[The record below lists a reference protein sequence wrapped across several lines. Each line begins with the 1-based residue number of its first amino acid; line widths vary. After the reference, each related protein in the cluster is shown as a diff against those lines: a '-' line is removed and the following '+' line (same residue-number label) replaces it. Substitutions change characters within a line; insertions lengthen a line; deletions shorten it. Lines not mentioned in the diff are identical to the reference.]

1 MPIQLIGPLSPSTT
15 PIRLPVCGQASCGFP
30 SPAADYSVPDLS
42 LDDLVGITATSSI
55 FLMRAWGDSMRGCG
69 IYDADV
75 LVVDK
80 GKTARPG
87 DIIVAVIGAEFVVKR
102 LVLDAHGQ
110 PQLLAENPDYSPI
123 KFGDAETFEVWAVCV
138 WVLHNLRGI

>member
-1 MPIQLIGPLSPSTT
+1 M
-15 PIRLPVCGQASCGFP
+15 
-30 SPAADYSVPDLS
+30 PDLS

-69 IYDADV
+69 IYDTDV

-87 DIIVAVIGAEFVVKR
+87 DIIVAVIDAEFVVKR
-102 LVLDAHGQ
+102 LAVDAHGQ
-110 PQLLAENPDYSPI
+110 PQLLAENPDYQPI

-138 WVLHNLRGI
+138 WVLHNLRGS

>member
-1 MPIQLIGPLSPSTT
+1 MPIQLIGPLNPSQT

-102 LVLDAHGQ
+102 FSVDADGQ
-110 PQLLAENPDYSPI
+110 PQLLAENPDYPPI